1 MYVKIY
7 TLMLNMKQLSFLL
20 LFTFVIAGCNV
31 NTLDTETPIGK
42 GASQTNQVIVLGM
55 IHSGHLSSSRY
66 SISLLTDLIVEIDP
80 DIILTEIPPD
90 RFDQAKL
97 EFEQT
102 GFISEPR
109 VSVFPEYTQVVF
121 PLTRELDF
129 QIIPTAGWTQ
139 QMASARSRKLNEIV
153 QDPSRRAEW
162 SEYQRA
168 LQESGRAVTA
178 GGRSDDP
185 YWIHTDAYDQ
195 AQEIGLSVY
204 NRLFNDELGLGGWD
218 NINAAHYANIEKALD
233 ENSDLGLRILITY
246 GAAHKGWFLR
256 ELRQRDDIT
265 LLDIKPFLDA
275 IK

>member
-1 MYVKIY
+1 MFLVSHIQY
-7 TLMLNMKQLSFLL
+7 MKSYFLL
-20 LFTFVIAGCNV
+20 ITLIIISACTV
-31 NTLDTETPIGK
+31 NTSDAPETTIEK
-42 GASQTNQVIVLGM
+42 GTTSTNQVIVLGM

-66 SISLLTDLIVEIDP
+66 SISLLTDLIQEIDP

-90 RFDQAKL
+90 RFDQAKQ
-97 EFEQT
+97 EFEQS

-121 PLTRELDF
+121 PLTRKLDF

-139 QMASARSRKLNEIV
+139 QMASARSQKLNEIA
-153 QDPSRRAEW
+153 QDTSRIAEW

-168 LQESGRAVTA
+168 LQESGRAVTI
-178 GGRSDDP
+178 GGRPDDP
-185 YWIHTDAYDQ
+185 YWIHTDEYDQ

-204 NRLFNDELGLGGWD
+204 NRLFNDELGPGGWD
-218 NINAAHYANIEKALD
+218 NINTAHYSNIEKALD
-233 ENSDLGLRILITY
+233 ENSDEGLRILITY

-265 LLDIKPFLDA
+265 LLDVKPFLDA

>member
-7 TLMLNMKQLSFLL
+7 TIMLNMKQLSFLL

-55 IHSGHLSSSRY
+55 IHSGHLSSSGY

-90 RFDQAKL
+90 RFNQAKL

-139 QMASARSRKLNEIV
+139 QMASARSQKLNEIA
-153 QDPSRRAEW
+153 QNPSRSAEW

-178 GGRSDDP
+178 GGRPDDP

-195 AQEIGLSVY
+195 AQDIGLSVY

-218 NINAAHYANIEKALD
+218 NINAAHYANIEKTLD

-246 GAAHKGWFLR
+246 GSAHKGWFLR

-275 IK
+275 IR